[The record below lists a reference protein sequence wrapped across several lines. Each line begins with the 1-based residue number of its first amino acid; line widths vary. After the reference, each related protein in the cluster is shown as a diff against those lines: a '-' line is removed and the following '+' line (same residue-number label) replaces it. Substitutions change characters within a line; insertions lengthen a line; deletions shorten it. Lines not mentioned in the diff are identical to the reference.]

1 MTLVKHQIQFNSS
14 CNLDLVKLWS
24 KSGYCVAT
32 YNLTLNK
39 LVKIWIMSRSSQSL
53 VKVQVSSVLNGHPD
67 EHSTIISNATGCT
80 CYAVNQKDDTV
91 DLLRDRA
98 WTQNPSPVQPPS
110 SVPRQILYNLWT
122 PRNSKFIHIQNSFIL
137 I

>member
-53 VKVQVSSVLNGHPD
+53 DVIHTQ
-67 EHSTIISNATGCT
+67 

-91 DLLRDRA
+91 ELLRE
-98 WTQNPSPVQPPS
+98 
-110 SVPRQILYNLWT
+110 
-122 PRNSKFIHIQNSFIL
+122 FIPQ
-137 I
+137 